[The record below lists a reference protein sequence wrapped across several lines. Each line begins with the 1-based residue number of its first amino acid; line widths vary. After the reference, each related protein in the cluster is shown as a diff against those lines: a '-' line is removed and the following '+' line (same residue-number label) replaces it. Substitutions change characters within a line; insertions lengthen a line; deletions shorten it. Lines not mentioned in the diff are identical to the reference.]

1 MAEDV
6 GKCAEAGAKA
16 RYVGGVGAQRM
27 VRGYGYGQVM
37 VRCSGGVGCV
47 MCGRGC
53 EGVGAWVWL
62 RAGDGALRWGH
73 RYALVWAW
81 VRRGRCVGMVKAG
94 DGVLQLRF
102 KCVSAGAHI
111 C

>member
-1 MAEDV
+1 MCCCGDVGLAEDV

-62 RAGDGALRWGH
+62 RQ
-73 RYALVWAW
+73 V
-81 VRRGRCVGMVKAG
+81 MVYCSCG
-94 DGVLQLRF
+94 L
-102 KCVSAGAHI
+102 SA
-111 C
+111 